1 MCFPVYQVASYR
13 QSYSSKAVAV
23 GVDDDAVA
31 DVADGGVAA
40 AAAADVVGGDA
51 VVGAAAA
58 AGVDGRTSR

>member
-31 DVADGGVAA
+31 DVADGGVG

>member
-1 MCFPVYQVASYR
+1 LCFPVYQVASYR

-23 GVDDDAVA
+23 GVYDDAVA
-31 DVADGGVAA
+31 DVADGGVA

>member
-40 AAAADVVGGDA
+40 AAADVVGGDA